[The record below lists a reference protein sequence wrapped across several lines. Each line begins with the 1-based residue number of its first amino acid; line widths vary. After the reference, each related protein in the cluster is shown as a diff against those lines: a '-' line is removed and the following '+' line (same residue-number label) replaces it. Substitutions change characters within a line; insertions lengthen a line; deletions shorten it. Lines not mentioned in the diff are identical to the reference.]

1 MSSLPQKTK
10 VLVIGGGPA
19 GAMSSTLLARE
30 GVDVTVCEREK
41 FPRYHIGES
50 MLPGVVPLLKFVDVY
65 DQIDSCMMKKF
76 GAWFKMKSD
85 LPPGVIRWADLS
97 ANAYTWNVN
106 RADFDNILLRN
117 AERSGARVFEEVRI
131 TELEQNGHGFKAA
144 SWERA
149 DGARGRIEF
158 DYLIDASGLN
168 GLIATHYHK
177 DRVFQENFANVAI
190 GGYWEGWKEYDD
202 PRGIRLPGAP
212 FAESLNDGTGWI
224 WSIPISPT
232 KLSVGIVM
240 HVDRFKEI
248 KDQYPSIEA
257 LYLAELARS
266 TETKAEIAGATQ
278 VDKVRVWRDYSYA
291 SDRFSGPN
299 YRLVGDAAAFIDPL
313 FSQGL
318 HMALLGGLSAA
329 ATLCSTMRGEWDE
342 EEMIQYHDTFVR
354 RAYTQ
359 FLVVLSG
366 WYRQIR
372 NQDRV
377 ALKGV
382 TRENYQLA
390 FDLIT
395 PVVSGLADGIAGD
408 TVPEEVLNETMDYLT
423 NIQLEL
429 HEYETH
435 DEAAKRGTLDIKS
448 QRQVD
453 NIGTKKEGA
462 IRGRFIRMERG
473 NLGLSL
479 A

>member
-1 MSSLPQKTK
+1 MSALPKKTR

-50 MLPGVVPLLKFVDVY
+50 MLPGVVPLLKFVEVF
-65 DQIDSCMMKKF
+65 DQIDARMIKKY
-76 GAWFKMKSD
+76 GAWFKMKAD

-97 ANAYTWNVN
+97 DNAYTWNVN
-106 RADFDNILLRN
+106 RAQFDEILLRH
-117 AERSGARVFEEVRI
+117 AESVGARVFEETRI
-131 TELEQNGHGFKAA
+131 THLERSGEGFAA
-144 SWERA
+144 ATWERN
-149 DGARGRIEF
+149 DGTSGRIEF
-158 DYLIDASGLN
+158 GYLIDASGLN

-190 GGYWEGWKEYDD
+190 GGYWDGWKEYDD
-202 PRGIRLPGAP
+202 PRGIKIGGAP
-212 FAESLNDGTGWI
+212 FAESFNDGTGWL
-224 WSIPISPT
+224 WSIPIPPG
-232 KLSVGIVM
+232 KLSVGVIM
-240 HVDRFKEI
+240 HVDRFKQVREN
-248 KDQYPSIEA
+248 YPSIEA
-257 LYLAELARS
+257 LYLAEIARS
-266 TETKAEIAGATQ
+266 TETKAEIANATQ
-278 VDKVRVWRDYSYA
+278 VDGVRVWRDYSYA

-342 EEMIQYHDTFVR
+342 ATMSQYHDAFVR

-377 ALKGV
+377 ALRGV
-382 TRENYQLA
+382 TKENYQLA

-408 TVPEEVLNETMDYLT
+408 GVPNDVLDRTMEYMT

-429 HEYETH
+429 HQYET
-435 DEAAKRGTLDIKS
+435 DDKEAKRGTVDLKR

-453 NIGTKKEGA
+453 NIGTKAEGA
-462 IRGRFIRMERG
+462 ILGRFIRMERG
-473 NLGLSL
+473 NLGLS
-479 A
+479 AA